1 MSNVLV
7 WVDPL
12 IKDYQRTYRATFGKE
27 APRVT
32 KRTAKGYIIHGSA
45 GDSRLRSAKDM
56 RRFID
61 WMKFLT
67 SAEKSA

>member
-1 MSNVLV
+1 MSNILAY
-7 WVDPL
+7 VDPL
-12 IKDYQRTYRATFGKE
+12 IKDYQRTCSATFGKE

-56 RRFID
+56 HRFID
-61 WMKFLT
+61 WMNYLT